1 MAANTAYSLRMLTP
15 SLARSACGRLP
26 TNRRGEMRRSMRLGC
41 RVRRRDG
48 RLVGDRSVDLSPQG
62 MLVLSDE
69 RLDYGMELLVS
80 FQATELPLWFDT
92 RATLCR
98 VVEGRRPG
106 DGGRALGLHFES
118 LPAVSRLILRGHLRK
133 APQVQPQRELP
144 VDMRPR
150 AFAFDY
156 ADAVR
161 RIMQDG

>member
-1 MAANTAYSLRMLTP
+1 MAANPAYSLRLLTP
-15 SLARSACGRLP
+15 TLARAACGRLP
-26 TNRRGEMRRSMRLGC
+26 TNRRGEMRRAMRLGC

-48 RLVGDRSVDLSPQG
+48 RLVGDRSIDLSPQG

-69 RLDYGMELLVS
+69 RLDHGTELVVS
-80 FQATELPLWFDT
+80 FQATELSLWFDT

-106 DGGRALGLHFES
+106 DGGRAFGLHFDS

-133 APQVQPQRELP
+133 VPQVIPQRELP
-144 VDMRPR
+144 VDLRPR
-150 AFAFDY
+150 AFDY